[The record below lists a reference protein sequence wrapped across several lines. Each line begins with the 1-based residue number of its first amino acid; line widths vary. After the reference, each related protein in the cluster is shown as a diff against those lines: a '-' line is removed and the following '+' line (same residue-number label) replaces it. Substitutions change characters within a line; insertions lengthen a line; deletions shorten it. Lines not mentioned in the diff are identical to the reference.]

1 MGTTNSN
8 SSVQLVSGTLVN
20 NFARNLNGKDLHVCK
35 RTPMPR
41 FPLRQACAVLLRGTQ
56 QENMEGSIFTNIHT
70 VYQLHFYSNEKL
82 NSKIS
87 LVNYKQ
93 VYV

>member
-41 FPLRQACAVLLRGTQ
+41 FPLRQVCAVLLRGTQ
-56 QENMEGSIFTNIHT
+56 QENMEGSNTNIHT
-70 VYQLHFYSNEKL
+70 VYPLHFYSNEKL